1 MRSIPASRRH
11 RQAGQ
16 NMIEFALVFL
26 IFISF
31 FMAMFN
37 FGWALFVKATL
48 HQAAMAGV
56 RYAITGPDGGA
67 AGQDA
72 AIKEVVK
79 QSTIGLIND
88 SNDETITIEYFRPDC
103 AEPVFADC
111 VTTFNSARNIVAVRI
126 DDYQLPVIAPQLMS
140 LMAGTDFRFSVVA
153 MDKVE
158 PFPGGAHNRN
168 PVAP

>member
-72 AIKEVVK
+72 AIKEVV
-79 QSTIGLIND
+79 
-88 SNDETITIEYFRPDC
+88 
-103 AEPVFADC
+103 
-111 VTTFNSARNIVAVRI
+111 
-126 DDYQLPVIAPQLMS
+126 
-140 LMAGTDFRFSVVA
+140 
-153 MDKVE
+153 
-158 PFPGGAHNRN
+158 
-168 PVAP
+168 